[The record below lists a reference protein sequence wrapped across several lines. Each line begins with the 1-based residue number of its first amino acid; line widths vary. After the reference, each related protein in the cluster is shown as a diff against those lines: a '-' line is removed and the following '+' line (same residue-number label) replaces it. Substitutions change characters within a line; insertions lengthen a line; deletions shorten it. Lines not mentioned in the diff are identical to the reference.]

1 MISAR
6 YLVLLRLTLE
16 NLREKGI
23 SDEPGQ
29 VPPRVSPC
37 TCLAADGMAKEVKAT
52 VLAFKEMTI

>member
-6 YLVLLRLTLE
+6 YSVLLRLTLE

-23 SDEPGQ
+23 SDKPGP
-29 VPPRVSPC
+29 VPPRLSPC
-37 TCLAADGMAKEVKAT
+37 IAWLLMAKEVKAT